1 MGEGESDDERP
12 REVQTSSL
20 RRADLLTPTLVCDSL
35 QGSGAGSADR
45 PPTPV
50 AKTEGER
57 GSPSPE
63 SRPKAR
69 TVARARA
76 RISQGRASAGPSRTL
91 EERENGRNMAN
102 LYIGIDVAK
111 ATLDVAI
118 GSDGE
123 VVQVENSEGGIAR
136 LIERLRE
143 SAPTLVVLEATGGY
157 ESLVAGALAGQG
169 IAVAVINPRQVRDFA
184 KATGVLAKTDR
195 IDARVLARF
204 ADAVRPEPRALPT
217 KEAKELEE
225 FLSRRR
231 QIVDML
237 TMEKNRLSI
246 AATERAKK
254 SLKKHITWLEEALRR
269 ANDDI
274 DTAVRNSPAWREQED
289 LLRSV
294 PGIGPV
300 SARTMLAELPELGT
314 LSRKKIAALVGV
326 APLNRDSGTIR
337 GSRICW
343 GGRASVRQVLYMAA
357 TSAVR
362 CNPVIR
368 RTYLALRARGKKH
381 KVALVACM
389 RKLLTILT
397 AMIRDQR
404 RWSPS

>member
-1 MGEGESDDERP
+1 
-12 REVQTSSL
+12 
-20 RRADLLTPTLVCDSL
+20 
-35 QGSGAGSADR
+35 
-45 PPTPV
+45 
-50 AKTEGER
+50 
-57 GSPSPE
+57 
-63 SRPKAR
+63 
-69 TVARARA
+69 
-76 RISQGRASAGPSRTL
+76 
-91 EERENGRNMAN
+91 MAN
-102 LYIGIDVAK
+102 PYVVIDVAK
-111 ATLDVAI
+111 ETLDVAI

-157 ESLVAGALAGQG
+157 ESLVAGALAGNG
-169 IAVAVINPRQVRDFA
+169 IAVAVVNPRQVRDFA
-184 KATGVLAKTDR
+184 KAMGVLAKTDR

-204 ADAVRPEPRALPT
+204 AEAVRPDPRPLPT
-217 KEAKELEE
+217 EEAKELEE

-246 AATERAKK
+246 VATERARK
-254 SLKKHITWLEEALRR
+254 SLKKHIAWLEEALRR

-343 GGRASVRQVLYMAA
+343 GGRSSVRQVLYMAA
-357 TSAVR
+357 TTAVR

-389 RKLLTILT
+389 RKLLTILNAILRT
-397 AMIRDQR
+397 GCPWRSSEIT
-404 RWSPS
+404 P

>member
-1 MGEGESDDERP
+1 
-12 REVQTSSL
+12 
-20 RRADLLTPTLVCDSL
+20 
-35 QGSGAGSADR
+35 
-45 PPTPV
+45 
-50 AKTEGER
+50 
-57 GSPSPE
+57 
-63 SRPKAR
+63 
-69 TVARARA
+69 
-76 RISQGRASAGPSRTL
+76 
-91 EERENGRNMAN
+91 MAN
-102 LYIGIDVAK
+102 PFVGIDVAK

-118 GSDGE
+118 GSNGE
-123 VVQVENSEGGIAR
+123 VFQVENSESAIAQLTDR
-136 LIERLRE
+136 LQQR
-143 SAPTLVVLEATGGY
+143 APALVVLEATGGY
-157 ESLVAGALAGQG
+157 ESLVAGALAGHG
-169 IAVAVINPRQVRDFA
+169 IPVAVVNPRQVRDFA

-195 IDARVLARF
+195 LDARVLARF
-204 ADAVRPEPRALPT
+204 AEAVRPEPRPLPT
-217 KEAKELEE
+217 KEAKELQE
-225 FLSRRR
+225 FLGRRR

-237 TMEKNRLSI
+237 TMEKNRLSS
-246 AATERAKK
+246 ATTERAKN
-254 SLKKHITWLEEALRR
+254 SLNKHIAWLEEALRR

-326 APLNRDSGTIR
+326 APLNRDSGTVNGAR
-337 GSRICW
+337 VCW
-343 GGRASVRQVLYMAA
+343 GGRASIRQVLYMAA

-368 RTYLALRARGKKH
+368 NTYLALRGRGKKH

-397 AMIRDQR
+397 AMVRDRR